1 MAWSMSSVG
10 EVNELE
16 RMMREKLS
24 DGVTAMPITMDGFPP
39 SAPPSSSVIKRV
51 SKWQDEVMLI
61 PHEAFRMYMGWMEVA
76 VASFH
81 PTLTGH
87 AWKPAVFFQWYNDWF
102 YPAVHEHISSM
113 SSLFFP
119 ALEEICGEFPKA
131 KSSANHEELIRRMNG
146 IRDMESVFV
155 DAEGDFTKITAA
167 VQELQQ
173 QVKDFRKFMTEHF
186 AWEEKIVPQMLL
198 EKGIP
203 KATVDALTQQI
214 IQREGLSGNAL
225 LLPGILYALHS
236 WAGDEGVEQLRSEMP
251 SRIRFLNDKF
261 WDRAWR
267 KKSLGVIR
275 SIIADEDP
283 EDQRKPMMDVLLCS
297 CLANNLSSQDLMLL

>member
-1 MAWSMSSVG
+1 MV
-10 EVNELE
+10 
-16 RMMREKLS
+16 
-24 DGVTAMPITMDGFPP
+24 GFPP
-39 SAPPSSSVIKRV
+39 SAPPSSSVIRRV

-76 VASFH
+76 VTSFH

-102 YPAVHEHISSM
+102 YPALIEHHDTEEE
-113 SSLFFP
+113 LFFP

-131 KSSANHEELIRRMNG
+131 KSSADHEELIRRMND

-173 QVKDFRKFMTEHF
+173 QVKDFRKLMNEHF
-186 AWEEKIVPQMLL
+186 AWEEKIVLQMLL
-198 EKGIP
+198 ENGTP
-203 KATVDALTQQI
+203 KATVDALIQQI
-214 IQREGLSGNAL
+214 IQRGGLSGNAL

-236 WAGDEGVEQLRSEMP
+236 WAGDEGVEKLRSEMP
-251 SRIRFLNDKF
+251 APIRFLNGRF

-267 KKSLGVIR
+267 KKSLGAIR

-283 EDQRKPMMDVLLCS
+283 E
-297 CLANNLSSQDLMLL
+297 